1 MGGAVMIAP
10 LSFAVLLERF
20 FTQRLIA
27 QRQASPH
34 TIASY
39 RDTFRLL
46 LEFVQH
52 RLRKPPSR
60 LALSDI
66 DAPLIGLFLDDL
78 EKTRRNTAR
87 TRNLRLTAIR
97 SFFRYAAYEE
107 PMQASLIQR
116 ALAIPSKRQEKKLVG
131 FLTRSEIEALLDAPN
146 QLSWGGRRDHAFVLM
161 ALQTGMRLSEITALR
176 RNDIVLGPGAH
187 VRCHGKGRKERC
199 TPLAKQT
206 VTALRAWLKEPSRG
220 SPEMLFPN
228 ARGGRLSADGVQYLV
243 AKHTAVA
250 RQKCAS
256 LRQKRVSPHILR
268 HTAAMELLQAGVDR
282 SIIALWLG
290 HESIET
296 TQLYLDAN
304 LSLKEQALAKT
315 TPLNGRSGRYRP
327 DDQLLHF
334 LKNL

>member
-1 MGGAVMIAP
+1 MIAP

-97 SFFRYAAYEE
+97 SFFRYAAYE
-107 PMQASLIQR
+107 
-116 ALAIPSKRQEKKLVG
+116 
-131 FLTRSEIEALLDAPN
+131 
-146 QLSWGGRRDHAFVLM
+146 
-161 ALQTGMRLSEITALR
+161 
-176 RNDIVLGPGAH
+176 
-187 VRCHGKGRKERC
+187 
-199 TPLAKQT
+199 
-206 VTALRAWLKEPSRG
+206 
-220 SPEMLFPN
+220 
-228 ARGGRLSADGVQYLV
+228 
-243 AKHTAVA
+243 
-250 RQKCAS
+250 
-256 LRQKRVSPHILR
+256 
-268 HTAAMELLQAGVDR
+268 
-282 SIIALWLG
+282 
-290 HESIET
+290 
-296 TQLYLDAN
+296 
-304 LSLKEQALAKT
+304 
-315 TPLNGRSGRYRP
+315 
-327 DDQLLHF
+327 
-334 LKNL
+334 